1 MVENLIIGCVTMAA
15 CLAVQCYVVAI
26 LLRVFIVLER
36 KQLIRLTLSGS
47 SWLLITVL
55 LIILAGNLVQ
65 VAVWAGLFF
74 ACGEFADFATAFYH
88 SAVNFSTLG
97 YGDLVMSEQRRL
109 LGALEAANGVLMFG
123 LTTGVLYTVLNALM
137 RRAWERR
144 PGRDGESRQVAPS

>member
-1 MVENLIIGCVTMAA
+1 MSENLIIGCVTMAFCVA
-15 CLAVQCYVVAI
+15 LQCLVVGILFDI
-26 LLRVFIVLER
+26 LLNLEKR
-36 KQLIRLTLSGS
+36 LIKTTLFGVS
-47 SWLLITVL
+47 SLLIAL
-55 LIILAGNLVQ
+55 MLIMLAGNLLQ
-65 VAVWAGLFF
+65 ITLWAALFF
-74 ACGEFADFATAFYH
+74 ACGEFTDFATAFYH
-88 SAVNFSTLG
+88 SVVNFSTLG

>member
-1 MVENLIIGCVTMAA
+1 
-15 CLAVQCYVVAI
+15 
-26 LLRVFIVLER
+26 
-36 KQLIRLTLSGS
+36 
-47 SWLLITVL
+47 
-55 LIILAGNLVQ
+55 
-65 VAVWAGLFF
+65 LFF